1 VTGTRTWWEVRLRVP
16 ASLEEEAVAAL
27 WDAGCLGVESRS
39 RRRADDPDAPGRS
52 RRRVSLA
59 AYYPASRAPW
69 ALAAATGRA
78 LRAAGVALVT
88 SSRPRRIA
96 DRRWVERWQ
105 RSLRPMPIGRRF
117 LAVPEGCAAPEATRR
132 LALHIPFGQAFGT
145 GEHASTR
152 LSLVLMESALRRGDR
167 VVDLGTGTGILAIA
181 ALRLGAA
188 SAAGIDADP
197 VAVAVAR
204 QTRRM
209 NRIGPGLTL
218 RRADASSALD
228 PRRFDLALVN
238 IGARVI
244 RDLLPRLSR
253 ALRPGGRAIL
263 AGVLIEDEPDL
274 LRRARRAGLRLAARR
289 RTRPWS
295 ALLLVKRSV
304 TPS

>member
-1 VTGTRTWWEVRLRVP
+1 MTGTRTWWEVRLRVP

-27 WDAGCLGVESRS
+27 WNAGCLGVESRG
-39 RRRADDPDAPGRS
+39 RRRADDPEAPGRG

-59 AYYPASRAPW
+59 AYYPASRAPR

-78 LRAAGVALVT
+78 LRAAGVPLVAA
-88 SSRPRRIA
+88 SRPRRIA

-167 VVDLGTGTGILAIA
+167 VIDLGTGTGILAIA

-197 VAVAVAR
+197 VAIAVAR

-218 RRADASSALD
+218 RRADALSALD
-228 PRRFDLALVN
+228 RRRFDLALVN

-263 AGVLIEDEPDL
+263 AGILIEDEPDL
-274 LRRARRAGLRLAARR
+274 IRRARRAGLRLATRR

-295 ALLLVKRSV
+295 ALLLVKKA
-304 TPS
+304 

>member
-16 ASLEEEAVAAL
+16 AALEEEAVAAL
-27 WDAGCLGVESRS
+27 WDAGCLGVESRG
-39 RRRADDPDAPGRS
+39 RRRADDPEAPGRS

-59 AYYPASRAPW
+59 AYYPASRAPR
-69 ALAAATGRA
+69 ALSAATGRA
-78 LRAAGVALVT
+78 LRAAGVPLVAA
-88 SSRPRRIA
+88 SRPRRIA

-117 LAVPEGCAAPEATRR
+117 LAVPEGCAAPDRTR

-167 VVDLGTGTGILAIA
+167 VVDLGTGTGILAVA

-188 SAAGIDADP
+188 SALGIDADP

-218 RRADASSALD
+218 RRADAFSALAR
-228 PRRFDLALVN
+228 RRFDLALVN

-244 RDLLPRLSR
+244 RDLLPRLFR

-263 AGVLIEDEPDL
+263 AGILIADEPDL
-274 LRRARRAGLRLAARR
+274 IRRARRAGLRLAARR

-295 ALLLVKRSV
+295 ALLLVR
-304 TPS
+304 PG

>member
-1 VTGTRTWWEVRLRVP
+1 MTGTRTWWEVRLRVP

-27 WDAGCLGVESRS
+27 WDAGCLGVESRG

-59 AYYPASRAPW
+59 AYYPASLAPR

-96 DRRWVERWQ
+96 DRHWVERWQ

-167 VVDLGTGTGILAIA
+167 VIDLGTGTGILAVA

-263 AGVLIEDEPDL
+263 AGILIEDEPDL